1 MRERR
6 SEKRSEHGSDD
17 RPGNRAEHK
26 SEPRFKGPRLPPG
39 VSFSAD
45 GSMRDAIPSSR
56 PAQVASVLQRAL
68 QERIV
73 RGLSDPRMQ
82 GMVSIQEVL
91 MSPDLL
97 SARIKVSVLPAD
109 RGPLSVAA
117 LRSAVGFLRS
127 SLRESTSL
135 RRVPELKFELITQAE
150 VTPSFPSTPIVEDP
164 S

>member
-6 SEKRSEHGSDD
+6 PDKRSES
-17 RPGNRAEHK
+17 RSENRSGQRA
-26 SEPRFKGPRLPPG
+26 EPRFKGPRLPPG

-45 GSMRDAIPSSR
+45 GSMRDELPSSR

-135 RRVPELKFELITQAE
+135 RRVPELKFELITPTE
-150 VTPSFPSTPIVEDP
+150 STHPFSITPPIEDP

>member
-6 SEKRSEHGSDD
+6 SDD
-17 RPGNRAEHK
+17 RSQQRSN
-26 SEPRFKGPRLPPG
+26 GPRLPPG

-45 GSMRDAIPSSR
+45 GSRRDEVPSSR

-73 RGLSDPRMQ
+73 RGLSDPRLQ

-97 SARIKVSVLPAD
+97 SARVKVSVLPAD

-117 LRSAVGFLRS
+117 LRNAVGFLRS

-135 RRVPELKFELITQAE
+135 RRVPELKFELITPPE
-150 VTPSFPSTPIVEDP
+150 IIPPFSSTTIVEDP